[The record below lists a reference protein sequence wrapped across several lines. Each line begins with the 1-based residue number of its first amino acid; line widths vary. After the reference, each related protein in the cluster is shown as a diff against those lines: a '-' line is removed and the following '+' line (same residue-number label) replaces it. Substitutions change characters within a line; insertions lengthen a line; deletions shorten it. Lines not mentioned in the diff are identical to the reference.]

1 MDLTL
6 AENSPPRDANEQPV
20 VVAAKPLTP
29 KSSAP
34 SPVNLGQQQRPS
46 PAVSAARPPSPARAA
61 RAPTPTSAARSAS
74 RTLRPSPGSLDA
86 ASSSASKTGRPA
98 TPTQRD
104 RQNVLVRLTL
114 TKEEQKAQRA
124 ALEAEKIRQELAG
137 CTFSPNIKSARKTTS
152 TKKVHETLAKTPVRD
167 HALYDE
173 KKKQSDLKDCT
184 FMPNRVR
191 VDSTDVHERLFED
204 AKARANGKRLSGE
217 SDQSVESLRE
227 GETPALAKL
236 RRQEEKKQLS
246 ARKP

>member
-1 MDLTL
+1 
-6 AENSPPRDANEQPV
+6 
-20 VVAAKPLTP
+20 
-29 KSSAP
+29 
-34 SPVNLGQQQRPS
+34 
-46 PAVSAARPPSPARAA
+46 
-61 RAPTPTSAARSAS
+61 
-74 RTLRPSPGSLDA
+74 
-86 ASSSASKTGRPA
+86 
-98 TPTQRD
+98 
-104 RQNVLVRLTL
+104 VLVRLTL

-137 CTFSPNIKSARKTTS
+137 CTFSPNIKSARKTMS
-152 TKKVHETLAKTPVRD
+152 SSSKKVHETLAKTPVRD

-204 AKARANGKRLSGE
+204 AKARANSKRLSGE
-217 SDQSVESLRE
+217 SDHSVESLRE